1 MIRTTLVLGLFVLSA
16 CAPLTTPQTP
26 PEAPPDE
33 AQPGVVASGTVEQ
46 PVVGAEAA
54 AAYQAAIAPLA
65 PVIPDMFGA
74 MGSVN

>member
-1 MIRTTLVLGLFVLSA
+1 MKRAAVLFGMMVLCA
-16 CAPLTTPQTP
+16 CAPQTP
-26 PEAPPDE
+26 PEAASTPED
-33 AQPGVVASGTVEQ
+33 PGAVTSGTVEQ

-74 MGSVN
+74 MRSVN